1 VEKEQVRILS
11 GGASDKLPVQATI
24 EVESSGEFKP

>member
-1 VEKEQVRILS
+1 VLA

-24 EVESSGEFKP
+24 AVVASQEFKP